1 MLKRFI
7 VSLFICSL
15 IAFST
20 LAQPSK
26 KYDIIVSKNGN
37 SKFTSV
43 QSALNSIPSGNIKPI
58 SILIKKGIYKEVITV
73 DASKSNITLI
83 GEGSNETILTYNNH
97 AGTKLTNGDTLN
109 TWTCASFFVYGNDFH
124 AENISFQNDAGFTAG
139 QAVALR
145 IEGNRASFK
154 NCSMIGNQ
162 DVLFLSGSGVKH
174 YFEKCYIEGT
184 TDFIF
189 GAATAVFNQC
199 NIHSKKNSHV
209 TAASTNSIIPYGF
222 VFYYCKLTADDTIDK
237 VSLGR
242 PWSPTASV
250 TYINCWLGKHIVSE
264 GWNNWKNPAN
274 EGTARYAEYKSI
286 GPGANASKRVN
297 WSKQLTDSAAKE
309 LTIKKVLGNWE
320 PVKIYTNPIIHA
332 DYSDL
337 DVVRVGND
345 YYMTASSF
353 NHVPGLPI
361 LHSTDLVNWHLIG
374 YALHQLIPSII
385 YAKVQHGAGVWAPS
399 IRYHNNE
406 FYIYYPDPD
415 YGIYMIKTKNIRG
428 HWTDPVLVEEGKGLI
443 DPCPLWDEDGK
454 VFLVHAYAKS
464 RAGINSILV
473 VEEMNSSGT
482 KIIGEKKVVYD
493 GHSLDPTI
501 EGPKLYKRNG
511 WYYIFAPAGGV
522 STGWQTVLR
531 SKNIYGAYERRVV
544 MDQGNSSINGPHQG
558 AWINTVTGED
568 WFIHFQDK
576 GLFGR
581 IIHLQP
587 MVWKNDWPII
597 GIDLD
602 GDGKGE
608 PVFNYT
614 YPTVLK
620 SNNTSITVKDENL
633 NNQLD
638 YNWQWQANPQAN
650 WALMQGGKLRLNAIE
665 VYDSTKNNYFIPSLL
680 MQKIPSEHFEV
691 KTKISL
697 EKTRIGTRTGL
708 IVFGTDYASIF
719 IEKDAVGYGLFFEQS
734 LKAEKGEKSKI
745 ALIETSTSNTIYFKL
760 TVDMKG
766 ETQFLY
772 SFDDKIFKLPKQDL
786 FIAKPGK
793 WVGAKIGLY
802 CIKSSNLND
811 DGYAL
816 VDYFNIQKL

>member
-1 MLKRFI
+1 MI
-7 VSLFICSL
+7 NLFLCSL
-15 IAFST
+15 ITFST
-20 LAQPSK
+20 LAQSSK

-43 QSALNSIPSGNIKPI
+43 QSALNSIPSGNSKPI
-58 SILIKKGIYKEVITV
+58 KILIKKGIYKEVITV

-83 GEGSNETILTYNNH
+83 GEGPNETILTFNNH
-97 AGTKLTNGDTLN
+97 AGTQLANGDTLN

-154 NCSMIGNQ
+154 NCNMIGNQ
-162 DVLFLSGSGVKH
+162 DVLFLSGNGVKH

-199 NIHSKKNSHV
+199 TIHSKKNSHV
-209 TAASTNSIIPYGF
+209 TAASTNSIIPFGF
-222 VFYYCKLTADDTIDK
+222 VFYYCKLTADTNINK

-250 TYINCWLGKHIVSE
+250 TYINCWLGKHIVKE
-264 GWNNWKNPAN
+264 GWNNWKNPSN
-274 EGTARYAEYKSI
+274 ENTARYAEYNSI
-286 GPGANASKRVN
+286 GPGANSSQRVN
-297 WSKQLTDSAAKE
+297 WSKQLSIEEFND
-309 LTIKKVLGNWE
+309 LTIEKILGNWK
-320 PVKIYTNPIIHA
+320 PIKMYTNPIVHS
-332 DYSDL
+332 DYSDP
-337 DVVRVGND
+337 DVVRVGTE

-361 LHSTDLVNWHLIG
+361 LHSTDLVNWTLIG
-374 YALHQLIPSII
+374 HALQKLIPENIFD
-385 YAKVQHGAGVWAPS
+385 KVQHGAGIWAPS

-415 YGIYMIKTKNIRG
+415 YGIYMIKTKIILG
-428 HWTDPVLVEEGKGLI
+428 PWSDPVLVEEGKGLI

-454 VFLVHAYAKS
+454 VFLIHAYAKS
-464 RAGINSILV
+464 RSGINSILV
-473 VEEMNSSGT
+473 VKEMNASGT
-482 KIIGEKKVVYD
+482 KIIGEKKIVYD
-493 GHSLDPTI
+493 GHTIDPTI
-501 EGPKLYKRNG
+501 EGPKFYKRNG

-531 SKNIYGAYERRVV
+531 SKNIYGPYERKIV
-544 MDQGNSSINGPHQG
+544 MDKGNSAINGPHQG
-558 AWINTVTGED
+558 AWINTETDED

-581 IIHLQP
+581 VIHLQP
-587 MVWKNDWPII
+587 MVWENDWPII
-597 GIDLD
+597 GMDLD

-608 PVFNYT
+608 PVLNFK
-614 YPTVLK
+614 YPSSKK
-620 SNNTSITVKDENL
+620 SNSASVNYNSTNKSQLNL
-633 NNQLD
+633 
-638 YNWQWQANPQAN
+638 NWQWQANPQSN
-650 WALMQGGKLRLNAIE
+650 WAQIQDGKLRLNAIK
-665 VYDSTKNNYFIPSLL
+665 VYDSTKNNYLVPSLL
-680 MQKIPSEHFEV
+680 LQKFPSEHFKV
-691 KTKISL
+691 ATKISL
-697 EKTRIGTRTGL
+697 ENVRVGTRTGL

-719 IEKDAVGYGLFFEQS
+719 IEKDSLGYRLFLEQS
-734 LKAEKGEKSKI
+734 LKAEMGEKSKMVF
-745 ALIETSTSNTIYFKL
+745 IEASASNTIYFNS
-760 TVDMKG
+760 TVNEKG
-766 ETQFLY
+766 ETQLEY
-772 SFDDKIFKLPKQDL
+772 SFDGIEFKLPKQVL
-786 FIAKPGK
+786 FTAKPGK

-802 CIKSSNLND
+802 CIKSSKLKD

-816 VDYFNIQKL
+816 IDYFKIEKL